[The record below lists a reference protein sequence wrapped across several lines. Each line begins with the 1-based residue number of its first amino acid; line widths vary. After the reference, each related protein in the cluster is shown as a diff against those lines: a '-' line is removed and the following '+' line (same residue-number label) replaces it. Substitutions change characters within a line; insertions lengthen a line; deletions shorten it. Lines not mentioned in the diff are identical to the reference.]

1 MEELDRIIQQMESGG
16 ITIQLRPEAGTRKIE
31 RFDQLKSFIEEEHA
45 FWAQFK
51 TSRLVHLAEPIIR
64 VSKEVA
70 KFESSYKAGQAKQA
84 TDSIT
89 SIKKILQTQV
99 QCFSSTALASFQR
112 GPIICDFTLQ
122 F

>member
-1 MEELDRIIQQMESGG
+1 MEELDRIIQQIDSGG

-31 RFDQLKSFIEEEHA
+31 RFDQLKSFVEEEHA

-51 TSRLVHLAEPIIR
+51 TSRLVHLAQSIVQAR
-64 VSKEVA
+64 KEITR
-70 KFESSYKAGQAKQA
+70 FESSFQAGQTKLVN
-84 TDSIT
+84 DSIA
-89 SIKKILQTQV
+89 SIKNILQTQV
-99 QCFSSTALASFQR
+99 QCFSSMALASLQR